1 MTKAVIFDLDGTLYD
16 KKGLPGWL
24 VLSQIP
30 SFTVGLLSRE
40 RKARKALMGR
50 EFPNAASFYEA
61 LFGEMVSVGYDI
73 PKIRK
78 WYDDNYMPSMVR
90 VLRRYFTAYPWVERT
105 IFTLK
110 SKGVKVAL
118 LSDYGM
124 VEEKLFA
131 LGLSSDLFE
140 GGVYAAPETGGL
152 KPSPVPFL
160 AIAERLGLDPKEII
174 VVGDREDTDGEGA
187 AKAGMKFLL
196 AKGDVP
202 PEIPL

>member
-1 MTKAVIFDLDGTLYD
+1 MIKAVIFDLDGTLYD
-16 KKGLPGWL
+16 KKGLPRWL

-30 SFTVGLLSRE
+30 SFTVGLLSKE
-40 RKARKALMGR
+40 RKARKTFKGR
-50 EFPNAASFYEA
+50 EFPDGDSFYHA
-61 LFGEMVSVGYDI
+61 LFSEMDSSGKDSES
-73 PKIRK
+73 IRK
-78 WYDDNYMPSMVR
+78 WYNDNYMPSMVR
-90 VLRRYFTAYPWVERT
+90 VLGRYFTAYPWVERT
-105 IFTLK
+105 IFTLR

-124 VEEKLFA
+124 VEEKLYA
-131 LGLSSDLFE
+131 LGLSSDLFD

-160 AIAERLGLDPKEII
+160 AIAKRLGLDPEDIL

-187 AKAGMKFLL
+187 AMAGMKFLL
-196 AKGDVP
+196 ASGDVP